1 MEQKKKN
8 TKKYIL
14 IGAIAV
20 VIVMAVLLIFL
31 WPKGNG
37 GTNTETEETETIQ
50 REYVEVTDEMEES
63 VEKEIL
69 VLKLA
74 LASEEQPEFVEMMEE
89 KRSYEVV
96 SAYKEEGLT
105 YVTLRFQV
113 PDLYT
118 IVKNMEIGEDWTEE
132 QLDQAFTQA
141 MTEAKLVE
149 LEGTLILYEEDG
161 QTQVEVGEDFWDAY
175 YGGIMRVR
183 DEYYEELFGGTSDEE

>member
-20 VIVMAVLLIFL
+20 VIVLAVLLIFL

-89 KRSYEVV
+89 KRS
-96 SAYKEEGLT
+96 
-105 YVTLRFQV
+105 
-113 PDLYT
+113 
-118 IVKNMEIGEDWTEE
+118 
-132 QLDQAFTQA
+132 
-141 MTEAKLVE
+141 
-149 LEGTLILYEEDG
+149 
-161 QTQVEVGEDFWDAY
+161 
-175 YGGIMRVR
+175 
-183 DEYYEELFGGTSDEE
+183 